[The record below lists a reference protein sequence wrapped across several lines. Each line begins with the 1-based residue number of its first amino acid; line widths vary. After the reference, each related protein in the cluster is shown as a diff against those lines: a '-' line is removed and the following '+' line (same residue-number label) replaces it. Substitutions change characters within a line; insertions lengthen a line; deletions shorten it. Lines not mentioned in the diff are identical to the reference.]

1 MRTIGNVNPTCSV
14 CCAADNGV
22 EGLCDILQPGEC
34 HAQTRPILIVGQRA
48 CHSVEVETDR
58 SRNTLER
65 LHIIKKNYGH
75 LIERERLFCNLR
87 QNQFQALFR
96 LNTCSGGRS
105 P

>member
-1 MRTIGNVNPTCSV
+1 MVLPPLTCSV

-75 LIERERLFCNLR
+75 LIEREKERDF
-87 QNQFQALFR
+87 
-96 LNTCSGGRS
+96 SV
-105 P
+105 

>member
-1 MRTIGNVNPTCSV
+1 MLTCSV
-14 CCAADNGV
+14 CGAANDGV
-22 EGLCDILQPGEC
+22 EGLCDILQVGEGYT
-34 HAQTRPILIVGQRA
+34 QTHPILVVGQRA

-58 SRNTLER
+58 SRNMVER
-65 LHIIKKNYGH
+65 LHIIKNYGH

-96 LNTCSGGRS
+96 INTCNGRS

>member
-22 EGLCDILQPGEC
+22 EGLCDILQVGEGYT
-34 HAQTRPILIVGQRA
+34 QTHPILVVGQRT

>member
-34 HAQTRPILIVGQRA
+34 HAQTHPILVIGQRT

-75 LIERERLFCNLR
+75 LIEREKERDFSVIFDKISFKLYLE
-87 QNQFQALFR
+87 
-96 LNTCSGGRS
+96 
-105 P
+105 

>member
-1 MRTIGNVNPTCSV
+1 MVLPPTCSV

-34 HAQTRPILIVGQRA
+34 HAQTHPILIVGQRA

-75 LIERERLFCNLR
+75 LIERLFCNLR